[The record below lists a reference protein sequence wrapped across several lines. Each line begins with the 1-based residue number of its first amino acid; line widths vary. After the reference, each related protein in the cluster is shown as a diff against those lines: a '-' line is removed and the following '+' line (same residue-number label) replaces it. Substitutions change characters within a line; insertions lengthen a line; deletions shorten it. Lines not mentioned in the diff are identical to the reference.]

1 MVIGGLDM
9 PRVKKLNI
17 KMTYGDTGWVV
28 NDLGED
34 KSPRFELYNTNTK
47 QIKSRGN
54 NPLTF
59 DSFMFKETKEGWV
72 WNGRI

>member
-1 MVIGGLDM
+1 M

-28 NDLGED
+28 NDLGEE
-34 KSPRFELYNTNTK
+34 KSPRFELYNIKTK
-47 QIKSRGN
+47 QIKARGN
-54 NPLTF
+54 NPLEF
-59 DSFMFKETKEGWV
+59 DDFMFKETKEGWA

>member
-47 QIKSRGN
+47 QIKARGS
-54 NPLTF
+54 NPLAF
-59 DSFMFKETKEGWV
+59 DKLMFKETKEGWA
-72 WNGRI
+72 WNGCI

>member
-1 MVIGGLDM
+1 MLIGGLDM
-9 PRVKKLNI
+9 PRIKKLNI

-34 KSPRFELYNTNTK
+34 KSPRFELYNIKTK
-47 QIKSRGN
+47 QVKSKGN
-54 NPLTF
+54 NPLAF
-59 DSFMFKETKEGWV
+59 DNIMFKETKEGWA

>member
-1 MVIGGLDM
+1 MAIGGFDM

-17 KMTYGDTGWVV
+17 KMTYGNTGWVV

-47 QIKSRGN
+47 QIKARGN
-54 NPLTF
+54 NPLAF
-59 DSFMFKETKEGWV
+59 DGFMFKETKEGWV

>member
-1 MVIGGLDM
+1 M

-54 NPLTF
+54 NPLAF